1 MTIVARF
8 KAATG
13 MSDRELA
20 TLLGVARST
29 VQAGLAGKLR
39 LKIPDVTRA
48 ALLAVVTDRQQ
59 ALAALAADLTPR
71 QDC

>member
-1 MTIVARF
+1 MIVARF

-39 LKIPDVTRA
+39 LKIPDATRE
-48 ALLAVVTDRQQ
+48 ALLAVIADRQQ

>member
-1 MTIVARF
+1 MTILARF

-13 MSDRELA
+13 LPDRELA

-29 VQAGLAGKLR
+29 VQAGLAGKLT
-39 LKIPDVTRA
+39 LKLTDDARQ
-48 ALLAVVTDRQQ
+48 ALAAVVTERQQ
-59 ALAALAADLTPR
+59 ALAQLAADLTPR

>member
-1 MTIVARF
+1 MIAAF
-8 KAATG
+8 KQATG

-39 LKIPDVTRA
+39 LKISDTARDA
-48 ALLAVVTDRQQ
+48 LAVVVTERQQ
-59 ALAALAADLTPR
+59 ALAQLAADLTAR

>member
-1 MTIVARF
+1 MIAAF
-8 KAATG
+8 KQATG

-20 TLLGVARST
+20 ALLGVARST

-39 LKIPDVTRA
+39 LKISDTARA
-48 ALLAVVTDRQQ
+48 NLLAVVTDRQQ
-59 ALAALAADLTPR
+59 ALAQLAHDLTPR

>member
-1 MTIVARF
+1 MIVARF

-29 VQAGLAGKLR
+29 VQAGLAGKLT
-39 LKIPDVTRA
+39 LKLTDDARA
-48 ALLAVVTDRQQ
+48 NLLAVVTDRQQ
-59 ALAALAADLTPR
+59 ALTQLAAGLTPR

>member
-1 MTIVARF
+1 MIVARF
-8 KAATG
+8 KQATG

-39 LKIPDVTRA
+39 IKLTDDARQ
-48 ALLAVVTDRQQ
+48 ALATVVTERQ
-59 ALAALAADLTPR
+59 ATLAALAADLTPR

>member
-1 MTIVARF
+1 VIAAF

-39 LKIPDVTRA
+39 LKISDGARD
-48 ALLAVVTDRQQ
+48 ALAAVVTERQQ
-59 ALAALAADLTPR
+59 ALAPLAADLTT
-71 QDC
+71 

>member
-1 MTIVARF
+1 MIVARF
-8 KAATG
+8 KQATG

-39 LKIPDVTRA
+39 LKIPDATRTN
-48 ALLAVVTDRQQ
+48 LLAVITERQ
-59 ALAALAADLTPR
+59 AALAQLAQDLTPR

>member
-1 MTIVARF
+1 MIVARF
-8 KAATG
+8 KQATG

-39 LKIPDVTRA
+39 LKIPDATRE
-48 ALLAVVTDRQQ
+48 ALLTVVAERQQ
-59 ALAALAADLTPR
+59 ALAQLAHDLTPR

>member
-1 MTIVARF
+1 MIVARF
-8 KAATG
+8 KQATG

-29 VQAGLAGKLR
+29 VQAGLAGKLTPK
-39 LKIPDVTRA
+39 LTDDVCA
-48 ALLAVVTDRQQ
+48 NLLAVVTDRQQ

>member
-1 MTIVARF
+1 MIAAF
-8 KAATG
+8 KQATG

-20 TLLGVARST
+20 ALLGVARST

-39 LKIPDVTRA
+39 LKISDTARD
-48 ALLAVVTDRQQ
+48 ALAAVVTERQQ
-59 ALAALAADLTPR
+59 ALAQLAADLTAR

>member
-1 MTIVARF
+1 MIVARF

-13 MSDRELA
+13 LSDRELA
-20 TLLGVARST
+20 ALLGVARST

-39 LKIPDVTRA
+39 LKISDDARA
-48 ALLAVVTDRQQ
+48 KLQGVIAERLALLATI
-59 ALAALAADLTPR
+59 DLTPR

>member
-13 MSDRELA
+13 LSDRELA
-20 TLLGVARST
+20 ALLGVARST

-39 LKIPDVTRA
+39 LKISDDARA
-48 ALLAVVTDRQQ
+48 KLQGVIAERLALLATI
-59 ALAALAADLTPR
+59 DLTPR

>member
-8 KAATG
+8 KQATG
-13 MSDRELA
+13 LSDRELA
-20 TLLGVARST
+20 ALLGVARST

-39 LKIPDVTRA
+39 LKTPDATRA
-48 ALLAVVTDRQQ
+48 ALLAVITDRQT

>member
-1 MTIVARF
+1 MIVARF
-8 KAATG
+8 KHATG

-29 VQAGLAGKLR
+29 VQAGLAGKLTLR
-39 LKIPDVTRA
+39 LTDDARA
-48 ALLAVVTDRQQ
+48 NLLAVVIDRQQ
-59 ALAALAADLTPR
+59 ALTQLAAGLTPR

>member
-1 MTIVARF
+1 MIVARF
-8 KAATG
+8 KQATG

-39 LKIPDVTRA
+39 LKIPDATRE
-48 ALLAVVTDRQQ
+48 ALLAVIADRQA
-59 ALAALAADLTPR
+59 ALAALAQDLTPR

>member
-1 MTIVARF
+1 MIAAF
-8 KAATG
+8 KQATG

-20 TLLGVARST
+20 TLVGVARST

-39 LKIPDVTRA
+39 LKLTDDARA
-48 ALLAVVTDRQQ
+48 ALAAVVTERQQ
-59 ALAALAADLTPR
+59 ALAQLAADLTPR

>member
-1 MTIVARF
+1 MIVARF

-29 VQAGLAGKLR
+29 VQAGLAGKLTIKLTDDAR
-39 LKIPDVTRA
+39 D
-48 ALLAVVTDRQQ
+48 ALAAVVTDRQQ
-59 ALAALAADLTPR
+59 ALTQLAADLTHR

>member
-1 MTIVARF
+1 MIVARF
-8 KAATG
+8 KQATG
-13 MSDRELA
+13 LSDRELA
-20 TLLGVARST
+20 ALLGVARST

-39 LKIPDVTRA
+39 LKIPDATRE
-48 ALLAVVTDRQQ
+48 ALLAVIADRQQ

>member
-1 MTIVARF
+1 MIVARF

-20 TLLGVARST
+20 ALLGVARST

-39 LKIPDVTRA
+39 LKISDDARA
-48 ALLAVVTDRQQ
+48 KLQGVIAERLALLATI
-59 ALAALAADLTPR
+59 DLTPR

>member
-1 MTIVARF
+1 MIVARF
-8 KAATG
+8 KHATG

-29 VQAGLAGKLR
+29 VQAGLAGKLTLR
-39 LKIPDVTRA
+39 LTDATRA
-48 ALLAVVTDRQQ
+48 TLLAVITDRQQ
-59 ALAALAADLTPR
+59 ALARLAHDLTPR

>member
-1 MTIVARF
+1 MIVARF

-20 TLLGVARST
+20 ALLGVARST

-39 LKIPDVTRA
+39 LKISDDVCA
-48 ALLAVVTDRQQ
+48 NLLAVVTERQS

>member
-1 MTIVARF
+1 MIVARF
-8 KAATG
+8 KQATG

-39 LKIPDVTRA
+39 LKIPDATRA

-59 ALAALAADLTPR
+59 ALAALAHDLTPR

>member
-13 MSDRELA
+13 LSDRELA
-20 TLLGVARST
+20 ALLGVARST
-29 VQAGLAGKLR
+29 VQAGLAGKLTLR
-39 LKIPDVTRA
+39 LTDDARA
-48 ALLAVVTDRQQ
+48 NLLAVVTDRQQ
-59 ALAALAADLTPR
+59 ALTQLAEDLTPR

>member
-1 MTIVARF
+1 MIAAF
-8 KAATG
+8 KQATG

-20 TLLGVARST
+20 ALLGVARST

-39 LKIPDVTRA
+39 LKLTDDARD
-48 ALLAVVTDRQQ
+48 ALAAVVTERQQ
-59 ALAALAADLTPR
+59 ALAQLAADLTPR